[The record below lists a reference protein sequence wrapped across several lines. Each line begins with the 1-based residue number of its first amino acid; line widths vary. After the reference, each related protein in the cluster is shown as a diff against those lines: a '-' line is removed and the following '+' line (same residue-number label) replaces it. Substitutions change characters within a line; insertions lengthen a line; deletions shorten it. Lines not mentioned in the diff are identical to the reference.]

1 MTQGDDRSGSV
12 EPTSP
17 AVFADDPRQGN
28 EPWAPPRRKHLER
41 RPVSQRQLALVVA
54 FALLAAV
61 AAVVF
66 SSAAPT
72 NTVWID
78 AVERALAAGLITVAA
93 SRARRWTLVVG
104 AVVVTAASP
113 WPQLLV
119 GVLALFGTVFLV
131 ETRRRDRLLGALI
144 GGFVAVLSMRL
155 DVPGPTGVETL
166 VALVATAPIVVSGYR
181 RSSLVVRRIARR
193 SLAVV
198 AVFVVVTT
206 ALAAIAGVLSLGHL
220 NTAVTQTETAV
231 DLAGEGTGD
240 ESAAAFEEANN
251 SFGAAQNT
259 IGAAWA
265 SGARFIPIV
274 GANLAAAQRAVD
286 AGVELTDAGASLV
299 SGAEFDTVQLD
310 GGGVDLVALEE
321 FAPRVVGASDALA
334 TATEKID
341 GSYSTWLVPQ
351 VRTRLDEVHERL
363 GTVGSDADNA
373 AVAVNGLPSLLGAD
387 GPRRYLFLFGNP
399 AESRDM
405 GGHIGNWAEVVADNG
420 RIDLI
425 EVGRPLELSMPDLSE
440 EFAERYPASFT
451 DMDPARSPQNL
462 GATPDLALTAQVAGE
477 LFEAS
482 TGRAVDGV
490 AYADVEAFAAMLDL
504 AGDVEVQT
512 PSGPV
517 VLNSDNAVE
526 FLTRS
531 QYELFDS
538 DEASGDALDAVIE
551 TTFDRLT
558 TTKLP
563 GPESLGE
570 LYAPLVNDGRF
581 QFYSLHDDD
590 VAMLDHFGL
599 DGAVLDPDG
608 QDLLGVFN
616 RNVGPNKIDS
626 FLERDVDTDIT
637 WDPTTGA
644 VGSTVTVEV
653 HNSAPTDLTN
663 ELIGGNIT
671 ASPTGT
677 NVTEVV
683 VLSPFR
689 LQSLSVDGLD
699 TAPQPLREGDLWRYA
714 VRVAV
719 APTATVTVQYRLVG
733 RVVAGPEYRLR
744 YIGQPLVNSG
754 ELSVNLEPL
763 EGEIVSMSATKS
775 VDSDDT
781 DKGFGFRSSQAPDT
795 DVTWLVEEST

>member
-1 MTQGDDRSGSV
+1 MSQGDGPSGGN
-12 EPTSP
+12 ERAPTP
-17 AVFADDPRQGN
+17 VFSDDPPRGD
-28 EPWAPPRRKHLER
+28 EPWASPPRKHLER
-41 RPVSQRQLALVVA
+41 RPVSQRQLALVLVV
-54 FALLAAV
+54 ALLAAA

-72 NTVWID
+72 NTSWID
-78 AVERALAAGLITVAA
+78 VIERALAAGLITVAA

-113 WPQLLV
+113 WPQLLI
-119 GVLALFGTVFLV
+119 GVFALFGTVFLV
-131 ETRRRDRLLGALI
+131 ETRRRDRLLGAGI
-144 GGFVAVLSMRL
+144 GGLIAVLSMRL
-155 DVPGPTGVETL
+155 EVPGPTGIETL
-166 VALVATAPIVVSGYR
+166 IALAATVPIVVSGYR
-181 RSSLVVRRIARR
+181 RSSLVARRVARR

-198 AVFVVVTT
+198 IVFVVITT
-206 ALAAIAGVLSLGHL
+206 ALAAIAGVLSVGHL

-231 DLAGEGTGD
+231 DLAREGTGD
-240 ESAAAFEEANN
+240 ESAVAFAEAND
-251 SFGAAQNT
+251 SFVAAQNT
-259 IGAAWA
+259 IGAIWA
-265 SGARFIPIV
+265 SGARFVPVV

-299 SGAEFDTVQLD
+299 SGAEFDTVQLE

-321 FAPRVVGASDALA
+321 FAPRVAGASDAVA
-334 TATEKID
+334 TATEQID
-341 GSYSTWLVPQ
+341 DSYSTWLVPQ
-351 VRTRLDEVHERL
+351 LESRLDEVQDRL
-363 GTVGSDADNA
+363 GTVRSNADNA
-373 AVAVNGLPSLLGAD
+373 AIAVEGLPLLLGAD

-405 GGHIGNWAEVVADNG
+405 GGHIGNWAEVTADG
-420 RIDLI
+420 GHIELV
-425 EVGRPLELSMPDLSE
+425 EVGGPLELSMPELSD
-440 EFAERYPASFT
+440 EFAEHYPASFT

-462 GATPDLALTAQVAGE
+462 GATPDLALTAEVAGE
-477 LFEAS
+477 LFEAR

-526 FLTRS
+526 FLTHD

-538 DEASGDALDAVIE
+538 DEASGDALDTVIE

-570 LYAPLVNDGRF
+570 LFAPLVEDGRF
-581 QFYSLHDDD
+581 QFYSLHGDD
-590 VAMLDHFGL
+590 VAMLEHFDL
-599 DGAVLDPDG
+599 DGAVPDPDG

-626 FLERDVDTDIT
+626 FLERDVVTDIT

-644 VGSTVTVEV
+644 VGSTVTVEL
-653 HNSAPTDLTN
+653 HNSAPADLTN
-663 ELIGGNIT
+663 DLIGGNIT

-699 TAPQPLREGDLWRYA
+699 TAPQPLKEGDLWRYA
-714 VRVAV
+714 VRVAIS
-719 APTATVTVQYRLVG
+719 PQDTVMVQYRLTG
-733 RVVAGPEYRLR
+733 RVTAGPAYRLR
-744 YIGQPLVNSG
+744 YVGQPLVNEG
-754 ELSVNLEPL
+754 KLSVLLDPL
-763 EGEIVSMSATKS
+763 QGEIVSMTVRGSGESRDSA
-775 VDSDDT
+775 D
-781 DKGFGFRSSQAPDT
+781 GFGFGSSQAPDA
-795 DVTWLVEEST
+795 DVTWLVEDR